1 MRVADLIR
9 TACASNASPDAK
21 VRMANVL
28 NALEDNLGAL
38 SALGVDDDVRSVYAG
53 WRHVVAKLEDDFP
66 YVEKALRAVF
76 ALPDVTEAMLD
87 RGSGDGDSD
96 DSGADENGADENGA
110 DERLLDAIL
119 TSAATTQTW
128 VMVSMTVN
136 AVVTMGALLAVL
148 GALAR

>member
-87 RGSGDGDSD
+87 RGSGDGDSVGCSD
-96 DSGADENGADENGA
+96 ADENGA